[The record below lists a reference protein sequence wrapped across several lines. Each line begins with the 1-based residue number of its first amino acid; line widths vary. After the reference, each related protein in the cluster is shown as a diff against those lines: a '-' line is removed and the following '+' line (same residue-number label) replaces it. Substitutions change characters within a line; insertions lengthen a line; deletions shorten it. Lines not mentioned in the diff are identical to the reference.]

1 MSLRKKFFS
10 NPFVLT
16 VIAIILGFGVAALIL
31 LAAGYPPVESIR
43 TLAQSMVGRPK
54 DISSAVRRLLYSQV
68 SAWHLPS
75 RPVFSILAQRD
86 NIS

>member
-43 TLAQSMVGRPK
+43 TLAESMVC
-54 DISSAVRRLLYSQV
+54 ISTRST
-68 SAWHLPS
+68 
-75 RPVFSILAQRD
+75 D
-86 NIS
+86 